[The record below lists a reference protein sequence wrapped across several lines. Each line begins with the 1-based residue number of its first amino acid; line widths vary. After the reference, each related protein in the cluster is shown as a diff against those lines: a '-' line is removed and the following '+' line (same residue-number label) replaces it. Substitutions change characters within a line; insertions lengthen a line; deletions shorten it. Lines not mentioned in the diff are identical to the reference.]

1 MQNTN
6 HVNVFAG
13 TLVDRSQYSDAQ
25 VGRKASFKIGK
36 KHVHVRDGTASLM
49 RRLAASGRFAIAVWS
64 SAMPANVDAMV
75 DGSIPADV
83 PIAFKLD
90 RTHCVSAPKQGKS
103 HATLKDLN
111 TIWRHASLNPHRK
124 WNEGNTVLIDDS
136 PSKAARNPSNVL
148 PVTTFELKPV
158 VQGGGERAEDTVLD
172 ELCGMLLEWKDGVTA
187 QQWCKTN
194 YSRCVCFVLCNY
206 ST

>member
-1 MQNTN
+1 
-6 HVNVFAG
+6 
-13 TLVDRSQYSDAQ
+13 L
-25 VGRKASFKIGK
+25 GRKAAFKIGK
-36 KHVHVRDGTASLM
+36 KHVHVREGTASLM

-90 RTHCVSAPKQGKS
+90 RTHCVAAPKHGKS

-111 TIWRHASLNPHRK
+111 TIWRNESLNPQRK
-124 WNEGNTVLIDDS
+124 WNERNTVLIDDS
-136 PSKAARNPSNVL
+136 PSKAARTPSNVL

-158 VQGGGERAEDTVLD
+158 VQGGGGRAADTVLD
-172 ELCGMLLEWKDGVTA
+172 ELCVMLLEWKDGVTA

-194 YSRCVCFVLCNY
+194 YSRCVCLVLCVY